1 MGLNQI
7 EILPTV
13 CHSQS
18 TLLTSIYI
26 SSLYLLVISLPFVSG
41 QCAPGFC
48 SHSDEWTV
56 FTECPLKYNVMFCL
70 FVLQKK
76 SRKKMCCLLLIFLI
90 VAIIIVVIVVT
101 AVKTW
106 DVRVFFL
113 LKASRI
119 LSSHL
124 EPDLGSCSV
133 SKGTNFVCY
142 LANILIWLVTIFSHL
157 CVEFS
162 EKRFKMCIDLR
173 QCLFNLRWP
182 CAMNRML
189 KIHLLPDLS
198 HWSCAVSVDTDVTK
212 AYICALVWLGEGGGG
227 GGGSTM
233 N

>member
-1 MGLNQI
+1 MNEQ
-7 EILPTV
+7 
-13 CHSQS
+13 C
-18 TLLTSIYI
+18 LLSVHWSIMLCFVYLCYRKNLGRRCAVSCWFS
-26 SSLYLLVISLPFVSG
+26 SSLLSSLSSSLS
-41 QCAPGFC
+41 Q
-48 SHSDEWTV
+48 
-56 FTECPLKYNVMFCL
+56 L
-70 FVLQKK
+70 
-76 SRKKMCCLLLIFLI
+76 SRPEMSVC
-90 VAIIIVVIVVT
+90 
-101 AVKTW
+101 
-106 DVRVFFL
+106 FFL
-113 LKASRI
+113 LKASRT